1 MIFFKPKSPTST
13 PPITP
18 SEITVNGCGLSS
30 GTVGEQSTFSIF
42 APSKSISFDPS
53 SCSVAFEGPS
63 KPEIRFVATKSQVDC
78 QWCPLLPG
86 NYKVYVR
93 YQGEEIPGSP
103 FTCQVDGSISLGRSH
118 LQHIR
123 CSGAGLSGGRIKK
136 DNHILI
142 DRVAGVIGGLSVSM
156 EGPSQPKISFTKN
169 PDDTLSLIYR
179 VSEPGEYTLNV
190 TFTDIHVSGSP
201 FKLNV
206 T

>member
-1 MIFFKPKSPTST
+1 MLFWKPKSPTSAT
-13 PPITP
+13 PISP

-30 GTVGEQSTFSIF
+30 GTVGEHSTFSIF
-42 APSKSISFDPS
+42 APSKSLSFDPS

-63 KPEIRFVATKSQVDC
+63 KPEIRFTATRSQVEC

-86 NYKVYVR
+86 SYKVFVR

-103 FTCQVDGSISLGRSH
+103 FMCQVDGGYSIGRSH
-118 LQHIR
+118 LQRIR
-123 CSGAGLSGGRIKK
+123 CNGSGLTSPRARK

-142 DRVAGVIGGLSVSM
+142 DQVAGVIGGLSVSM

-169 PDDTLSLIYR
+169 SDDTLSLVYR
-179 VSEPGEYTLNV
+179 VSEPGEYILNV